1 MVELNEEKIISEFMT
16 NNGYK
21 ALYNGQD
28 VDIASIDMDD
38 LKDRFLLMRSING
51 DKVARNKFILG
62 KIDYIRKII
71 TSDNEIKN
79 FKSRGLD
86 DEDLFQTGVIGVISA
101 IDKFD
106 FRPGVKVNT
115 YINNNVKYSIKNKY
129 RKYGSV
135 SVSREANSIYRIC
148 SKKMDLLEEKI
159 DSRKILELSR
169 ETNIPPSR
177 LVYGIMA
184 VKNRNCQY
192 RYDNDGFLD
201 ADLVSTEKYSRK
213 VLMSYIEEKERKFNF
228 WLINESIAKLEE
240 KENLVIKEIYINDKT
255 QKQVADQLGCS
266 TTSVG
271 NIKKKA
277 IEKIRYM
284 MRDLDD

>member
-62 KIDYIRKII
+62 KIDYIKKII

-115 YINNNVKYSIKNKY
+115 YINNNVKYSIKNTY
-129 RKYGSV
+129 RKYGSI

-148 SKKMDLLEEKI
+148 SKKMDLL
-159 DSRKILELSR
+159 
-169 ETNIPPSR
+169 
-177 LVYGIMA
+177 
-184 VKNRNCQY
+184 
-192 RYDNDGFLD
+192 
-201 ADLVSTEKYSRK
+201 
-213 VLMSYIEEKERKFNF
+213 
-228 WLINESIAKLEE
+228 
-240 KENLVIKEIYINDKT
+240 
-255 QKQVADQLGCS
+255 
-266 TTSVG
+266 
-271 NIKKKA
+271 
-277 IEKIRYM
+277 
-284 MRDLDD
+284 